1 MESAAVTTKGEDTA
15 PVVADATDNTTTTIA
30 TDALNPIAV
39 TNEIDPSIKSDKE
52 MIMTT
57 NDVEHVAVV
66 SDLAVVSNESTIT
79 TVKATSE
86 NSKVEEDQLNT
97 AMASTTISTDK
108 VDEIKQN
115 QDETALD
122 EQQKPVTAT
131 VEKEIVINE
140 NSDANL
146 DISIKSKSEYDEIIN
161 STIGSGF
168 EDAVEYMNNDE
179 EDSVVKEQPRDVI
192 QQENVPDNETSSQQE
207 VEGGDGEENSSEEN
221 KDPSAPAEPVVPVPV
236 DDDTNDP
243 QYIPRRGRF
252 YEHDDRMA
260 YSTTSSEGSESD
272 NGYEEDSGDDDGVVS
287 DRRRIRRRHTGI
299 KKPKS
304 VIPVDTAENTALAAG
319 DGTSSTKK
327 VLAISKVAATAK
339 DSETSVTAGGSAKKP
354 SVGSRK
360 SRDLD
365 ALDKWTHDLYD
376 ENEQTRKSRDE
387 LLASYGY
394 DIREESEAPR
404 ARRHHKYGRA
414 ATTKYTRNWQD
425 TKAYIGTAGGQQSMK
440 VKRGGM
446 ARRSVG
452 GPNKNIKKSTAD
464 DYTSEFPAL
473 DNSKKS
479 EPNSSTVSSTDVEVS
494 VQNHEQQPKTPVQNE
509 EKKTNVGAVETGQ
522 ARHHTSSRA
531 ISKSNTTSPANRNN
545 RQDQLNGGP
554 SSSSST
560 NNKNYFNRSSTESP
574 ISKEKGAQVNRDSPT
589 APNSN
594 FFNRRPQQ
602 SSSSHNQHQNF
613 KQQHFN
619 NSQGHNQQHQH
630 SSSPRG
636 RNFHQHHTSHQY
648 NRDRYFS
655 KGSIPSSSSSTNQHN
670 YDQQHNSVAPTTAG
684 TGRTQHSGG
693 HYQHYNNR
701 QYENENQQI
710 EPPAPPTPVVRS
722 SKRYSVQSRREL
734 PDPVLNFGGLSKTP
748 QPQPPASQQQNG
760 LVMQDQQIQ
769 PASQQ
774 LQQQQP
780 IQIHQQP
787 PPPLQIQQYHQPLQP
802 IHHGMVLDHNTGMMV
817 MAAADPSMYHHQMY
831 ATPQYATGV
840 APGPATG
847 SADDP
852 NAAAAAAAAAA
863 LQMLAA
869 QAAVY
874 QPVPTGATGVTSPP
888 PGTQSL
894 QQPETFMTTYYQ
906 PQQQPQQQPP
916 PRRVNLAIP
925 IVAPPPEPNQQQG
938 NSKTNVSTTPPP
950 TAASTN

>member
-1 MESAAVTTKGEDTA
+1 MESATVTSKGEDTA
-15 PVVADATDNTTTTIA
+15 PVVTDAAADNATTTTNVS
-30 TDALNPIAV
+30 NPTTV
-39 TNEIDPSIKSDKE
+39 TNEIVPPIKSDKE
-52 MIMTT
+52 MITTT
-57 NDVEHVAVV
+57 NDVEHVAAV
-66 SDLAVVSNESTIT
+66 SDVADVSKETATT
-79 TVKATSE
+79 TVNATS
-86 NSKVEEDQLNT
+86 NNLKVEEDQLNT
-97 AMASTTISTDK
+97 AMASTTISTNE

-115 QDETALD
+115 QDETVLD
-122 EQQKPVTAT
+122 EQQKPVTGML
-131 VEKEIVINE
+131 EKEIVINE
-140 NSDANL
+140 NSDSNL
-146 DISIKSKSEYDEIIN
+146 DISLTKSEYDEIVD
-161 STIGSGF
+161 STIDSGGF
-168 EDAVEYMNNDE
+168 EDAVEYIVDE
-179 EDSVVKEQPRDVI
+179 EENSVVKKQPQDVI
-192 QQENVPDNETSSQQE
+192 QQENAPDNESCPQQE
-207 VEGGDGEENSSEEN
+207 VEEGDGKDDSSEEN
-221 KDPSAPAEPVVPVPV
+221 KDPLAPAEPVVPVPV

-243 QYIPRRGRF
+243 QYIPRRGKF

-272 NGYEEDSGDDDGVVS
+272 DGYEEDSGDDDGVVS

-304 VIPVDTAENTALAAG
+304 VTSVDTAENTALAAG

-327 VLAISKVAATAK
+327 VLAISKVAAAAK
-339 DSETSVTAGGSAKKP
+339 DSETSGTADGLAKKP
-354 SVGSRK
+354 SVGSKK

-365 ALDKWTHDLYD
+365 ALDRWTHDLYD

-414 ATTKYTRNWQD
+414 ATSKYTRNWQD
-425 TKAYIGTAGGQQSMK
+425 TKAYTATGSGQQSMK

-446 ARRSVG
+446 ARRSIG
-452 GPNKNIKKSTAD
+452 GPNKNTKKSTNN

-473 DNSKKS
+473 DDSKKS
-479 EPNSSTVSSTDVEVS
+479 EPNSSTMSSAVVEVS
-494 VQNHEQQPKTPVQNE
+494 DQNHEQQPKTLSVQNE
-509 EKKTNVGAVETGQ
+509 EKKTTVAAVETGQ
-522 ARHHTSSRA
+522 AQHHTPSPRT
-531 ISKSNTTSPANRNN
+531 SKYNTTSPANRSN
-545 RQDQLNGGP
+545 RQDQQNGGP

-560 NNKNYFNRSSTESP
+560 NSKNYFNRSSTESP
-574 ISKEKGAQVNRDSPT
+574 INREKSAQVNRDSPSM
-589 APNSN
+589 APNNYFSRKSQQNSN
-594 FFNRRPQQ
+594 
-602 SSSSHNQHQNF
+602 SHNQHQHF

-619 NSQGHNQQHQH
+619 NGQGSQGQHQH
-630 SSSPRG
+630 SSPSAFRG
-636 RNFHQHHTSHQY
+636 RNFHQHNTSHQY

-655 KGSIPSSSSSTNQHN
+655 KGSVPPSSSSPNQHN
-670 YDQQHNSVAPTTAG
+670 YDQQHQSIAPTIAG
-684 TGRTQHSGG
+684 TGRTQHGGG

-734 PDPVLNFGGLSKTP
+734 PDPVLNFGGMSKTP
-748 QPQPPASQQQNG
+748 QPQPPPSQQQNG
-760 LVMQDQQIQ
+760 LVMQEQQMQ
-769 PASQQ
+769 PAPQQ
-774 LQQQQP
+774 LQQPP
-780 IQIHQQP
+780 IQLHQQP
-787 PPPLQIQQYHQPLQP
+787 PPMQIQQYHQPLQP
-802 IHHGMVLDHNTGMMV
+802 MHHGMVLDHNTGMMV
-817 MAAADPSMYHHQMY
+817 MAAADPSMYHHQIY

-840 APGPATG
+840 APGPAAG
-847 SADDP
+847 SADDQ
-852 NAAAAAAAAAA
+852 NAAAAAAAAA

-906 PQQQPQQQPP
+906 PQQQQQQKPP

-950 TAASTN
+950 TTASTN